1 MTTAPRRRPAAKKTA
16 ASAAAKSDAP
26 VRAPATSA
34 KPGAPVSA
42 TKPAPASPAAAP
54 AADKADKV
62 DRPKKL
68 KLTRDSFTMPKDE
81 YEGLDQLKRK
91 SVALGRPAKK
101 SELLRAGV
109 KALLAMSDSA
119 LLAALAAVPA
129 IKTGRPAKS

>member
-1 MTTAPRRRPAAKKTA
+1 MTTAPRRRPAVKKA
-16 ASAAAKSDAP
+16 GPSAAAKSDAP
-26 VRAPATSA
+26 VRAPAAGA
-34 KPGAPVSA
+34 KPVAPVSA
-42 TKPAPASPAAAP
+42 TKPPLASPAPVAA
-54 AADKADKV
+54 KADKV

>member
-1 MTTAPRRRPAAKKTA
+1 MTTTPRRRPAAKTTSPKPATSKPVAPAPAAAKLSPASA
-16 ASAAAKSDAP
+16 ASA
-26 VRAPATSA
+26 
-34 KPGAPVSA
+34 G
-42 TKPAPASPAAAP
+42 PAPAKAPAAAEVG
-54 AADKADKV
+54 KV

-68 KLTRDSFTMPKDE
+68 KLVRDSFTMPKGE
-81 YEGLDQLKRK
+81 YEGLDQLKQK

-109 KALLAMSDSA
+109 KALLAMPDAA